1 MHEVKLPEVT
11 LEDFLKQATSDILSI
26 LNTTPDELHSTVP
39 KLSLGD
45 DTKNALVTIA
55 DALHRVE
62 KLPAF
67 KPLLEPSTPPVAV
80 PRVSISHPSNP
91 LPRVSKSTKSVRF
104 NLDANKVYEPPVA
117 PISIPNITPTTPPV
131 TSTSKFPSTPTVPVI
146 PSTPSKAT
154 TSPSPPLKHP
164 NVIPF
169 EDSELDM
176 GFNTPYN
183 LRSRATCHL
192 VAQQLFQPVINHIYD
207 EKGKKLGMETLLTD
221 PKYKDIWNKSM
232 SNELG
237 RLAQGNKYGIKSNDA
252 IDFIYKC
259 EVPKEKKVTYANFV
273 CDYRPLKS
281 DPNRVRLVVG
291 VDKLDYAFDSGS
303 PAATLLET
311 KLLVNSVIS
320 DSDKGARFCSMDLKD
335 HFLATPMKE
344 YEYMRIP
351 YRLIPQDIREQY
363 QLESKVHDGHI
374 YCRIKRGMYGLKQA
388 AVLAYDHLCAHLSKY
403 GYHHVPGTTGVFD
416 HVSRPTKFC
425 LCVDDF
431 GVKHFSKDDANH
443 LLSALQDL
451 YGVTVDWE
459 GKNFCGLTFNWNY
472 EKRYVDISMPQY
484 VQDALKRLQHQ
495 PKVFPQYSPY
505 HFTPVNYS
513 KLGSRQYATQPDT
526 SPLLNKT
533 ETTYI
538 QSVIGSFLYYSRA
551 VDPTALVGIN
561 TISFS
566 QSQPTLKT
574 KQECQQLM
582 DYFWTYPNAYIR
594 YHASD
599 MLLHVDSDA
608 AYLVLPKAKSRVGGY
623 FQLANKH
630 DYRNTS
636 IPPNGAVHIESKTLR
651 HVVAS
656 SAEAEV
662 AGIFHNAQTAL
673 SIRTILNALG
683 HPQPPTPIKT
693 DNSTAHGFVHD
704 NINQKRS
711 KSWDMRY
718 YWLRDKIAQALFDIY
733 WRKGSDNHGDYW
745 TKNFATIYHRS
756 IRSQYVRDKEF
767 TESLNAI
774 LSLTRS
780 LVPPGVL
787 NRSFNPPP
795 PQSRSSR
802 GSLS

>member
-1 MHEVKLPEVT
+1 MNPFMSAYTYLFGNFDFTKTPLAPPGTKVIAHRKPEDRSTWAFHGQEGWYVGPAMNHYRCVTIYFPKTRRTKVLDTVKFMPHAVKFPEVT

-26 LNTTPDELHSTVP
+26 LNTTPEQLQSTVP

-45 DTKNALVTIA
+45 DTKNALFTIA
-55 DALHRVE
+55 EALHRVE
-62 KLPAF
+62 KLPTF
-67 KPLLEPSTPPVAV
+67 KPLLEPTTPPVPV
-80 PRVSISHPSNP
+80 PRVANSQPSNP
-91 LPRVSKSTKSVRF
+91 LPRVSKSPKTVRF
-104 NLDANKVYEPPVA
+104 NLEANKVYEPPVITT
-117 PISIPNITPTTPPV
+117 PVPPSIPITPMASSPFKSPSTTPLPVTPTTPSQP
-131 TSTSKFPSTPTVPVI
+131 TRSSSTS
-146 PSTPSKAT
+146 
-154 TSPSPPLKHP
+154 LKHP

-169 EDSELDM
+169 DDSELDM
-176 GFNTPYN
+176 GLNTPYN
-183 LRSRATCHL
+183 LRSRATHQL
-192 VAQQLFQPVINHIYD
+192 VAQQLFTPVINHIYD
-207 EKGKKLGMETLLTD
+207 DKGKKLSIDTLLTD

-252 IDFIYKC
+252 IDFIHKC

-291 VDKLDYAFDSGS
+291 GDKLDYAFDSGS

-311 KLLVNSVIS
+311 KIMVNSVIS
-320 DSDKGARFCSMDLKD
+320 DSDKGSRFCSMDLKD

-351 YRLIPQDIREQY
+351 YRLIPQDIREKY

-388 AVLAYDHLCAHLSKY
+388 AVLAYDHLCVHLSKH
-403 GYHHVPGTTGVFD
+403 GYHHVPGTTGVFA
-416 HVSRPTKFC
+416 HVHRPTKFC

-431 GVKHFSKDDANH
+431 GVKYFSKDDANH
-443 LLSALQDL
+443 LLSALQEL

-472 EKRYVDISMPQY
+472 DKRYVDISMPQY
-484 VQDALKRLQHQ
+484 VQDALKRLQHH
-495 PKVFPQYSPY
+495 PKVSPQYSPY
-505 HFTPVNYS
+505 HFTPVTYS
-513 KLGSRQYATQPDT
+513 KAGTRQYATQPDT
-526 SPLLNKT
+526 SSLLNKT

-538 QSVIGSFLYYSRA
+538 QSIIGSFLYYARA
-551 VDPTALVGIN
+551 VDPTALVAIN
-561 TISFS
+561 TISHS

-623 FQLANKH
+623 FQLTNKH
-630 DYRNTS
+630 DYRTTNIS
-636 IPPNGAVHIESKTLR
+636 PNGPVHIESKTLR

-656 SAEAEV
+656 SAEAGV
-662 AGIFHNAQTAL
+662 AGIFHNAQTTI
-673 SIRTILNALG
+673 SIRHILLAFEN
-683 HPQPPTPIKT
+683 PQPPTPIKT
-693 DNSTAHGFVHD
+693 NNSTAHGFV
-704 NINQKRS
+704 
-711 KSWDMRY
+711 
-718 YWLRDKIAQALFDIY
+718 
-733 WRKGSDNHGDYW
+733 
-745 TKNFATIYHRS
+745 
-756 IRSQYVRDKEF
+756 
-767 TESLNAI
+767 
-774 LSLTRS
+774 
-780 LVPPGVL
+780 
-787 NRSFNPPP
+787 
-795 PQSRSSR
+795 
-802 GSLS
+802 